1 MGERV
6 SSEDPSVRTFRA
18 RIERHGGTRRP
29 RLALPPAAADHVPAG
44 VVRLVLD
51 GSRYHAD
58 VREGRDGVGPA
69 VHGAYDNARL
79 ARSPGE
85 GENRLPG
92 WLDGA
97 GLEVGRSVQFDVVVP
112 AFLFGARPPGTT
124 AVYEA
129 VEPPPSSL
137 SSIAE
142 GLDE

>member
-6 SSEDPSVRTFRA
+6 ASDHPSVRTFRGH
-18 RIERHGGTRRP
+18 IEPSGATSRP
-29 RLALPPAAADHVPAG
+29 RVALPAEAADAMPDG

-51 GSRYHAD
+51 GRTYHAD
-58 VREGRDGVGPA
+58 VRAGSDGPVIR
-69 VHGAYDNARL
+69 GAYDNARL

-92 WLDGA
+92 WIEAADLSI
-97 GLEVGRSVQFDVVVP
+97 GRSVLIDEVVDGS
-112 AFLFGARPPGTT
+112 LFGARAPGRT

-129 VEPPPSSL
+129 TEPPASSL